1 MMQPFQEQNVA
12 AIDQKHFQ
20 DEAEAFRYL
29 ESVRWP
35 NGPVC
40 SHCGTIGN
48 AYGLTSRLGLYRCGE
63 KACRKD
69 FTVRVG
75 TVFEDSPIKLHKW
88 LLAAYL
94 VCASKKGISS
104 KQLER
109 MLGVT
114 YKTAWFM
121 SHRLRE
127 AMNVTPTGRLG
138 EDGGPVE
145 VDETYWGNVGKQ
157 KPGARGGDHKMKIVS
172 LVDRSTGEKRS
183 VHVADVTSETLGAVL
198 VKHVSRDA
206 RLMTDEARVYESQ
219 GKRFASHETVNHSQE
234 EYARGDVTTNTVE
247 GSFGLL
253 KRGLIGTFHSV
264 SEQHLQ
270 RYCTEFDFRWNNR
283 QKLGV
288 DDVQRTRNLLKAIE
302 GKRLT
307 YRRLDS

>member
-1 MMQPFQEQNVA
+1 MA
-12 AIDQKHFQ
+12 AIDQKHFH
-20 DEAEAFRYL
+20 DEAEAFKYL
-29 ESVRWP
+29 EATRWP

-40 SHCGTIGN
+40 PHCGTVGT
-48 AYGLTSRLGLYRCGE
+48 AYGLKSRIGLYRCAE
-63 KACRKD
+63 KGCRKD

-127 AMNVTPTGRLG
+127 AMNMPAEGKLG
-138 EDGGPVE
+138 GDGGPVE
-145 VDETYWGNVGKQ
+145 VDETYWGNVGKH

-172 LVDRSTGEKRS
+172 LVDRSGEKRS
-183 VHVADVTSETLGAVL
+183 VHVPDVTAKTVRGVMQKHLSEHA
-198 VKHVSRDA
+198 A
-206 RLMTDEARVYESQ
+206 LMTDEAAIYKKI
-219 GKRFASHETVNHSQE
+219 GTAYASHDSVNHGRD
-234 EYARGDVTTNTVE
+234 EYVNMIRPWIHTNTVE
-247 GSFGLL
+247 SSFAIL
-253 KRGLIGTFHSV
+253 KRGLMGTFHSV

-270 RYCTEFDFRWNNR
+270 RYAHEFDFRWNYR
-283 QKLGV
+283 VKTGH
-288 DDVQRTRNLLKAIE
+288 DDVQRTQILLANIG
-302 GKRLT
+302 GKRLL
-307 YRRLDS
+307 YRQPNVEQ

>member
-1 MMQPFQEQNVA
+1 MA
-12 AIDQKHFQ
+12 AIDQAHFH
-20 DEAEAFRYL
+20 DEAAAFKYL
-29 ESVRWP
+29 EATRWP
-35 NGPVC
+35 SGVVC
-40 SHCGTIGN
+40 AHCGTVGT
-48 AYGLTSRLGLYRCGE
+48 AYALKSRMGLYRCAE

-127 AMNVTPTGRLG
+127 AMNMPAEGQMG
-138 EDGGPVE
+138 GDGGAVE

-157 KPGARGGDHKMKIVS
+157 QPGARGGDHKMKIVS
-172 LVDRSTGEKRS
+172 LVERNTGKKVS
-183 VHVADVTSETLGAVL
+183 VHVPNVTAKTLKPIIL
-198 VKHVSRDA
+198 VNVSDKA
-206 RLMTDEARVYESQ
+206 RLMTDEAPVYAKI
-219 GKRFASHETVNHSQE
+219 GTRFLAHETVNHSQE

-247 GSFGLL
+247 GSFSIL
-253 KRGLIGTFHSV
+253 KRGLTGTFHSV

-270 RYCTEFDFRWNNR
+270 RYCHEFDFRWNYR
-283 QKLGV
+283 IKTGF
-288 DDVQRTRNLLKAIE
+288 DDVQRTRVLLENIG

-307 YRRLDS
+307 YRQTGA

>member
-1 MMQPFQEQNVA
+1 MAV
-12 AIDQKHFQ
+12 IDQLHFK
-20 DEAEAFRYL
+20 DEAAAFKYL
-29 ESVRWP
+29 EATRWP

-40 SHCGTIGN
+40 PHCGTIGT
-48 AYGLTSRLGLYRCGE
+48 AYALKSRIGLYRCAE

-94 VCASKKGISS
+94 VCASKKGISL

-127 AMNVTPTGRLG
+127 AMNMPAEGPMG
-138 EDGGPVE
+138 GDGGTVE

-157 KPGARGGDHKMKIVS
+157 RPGARGGDHKMKIVT
-172 LVDRSTGEKRS
+172 LVERDGQKRS
-183 VHVADVTSETLGAVL
+183 FHVADVTAKTVRPIM
-198 VKHVSRDA
+198 VKHISEHA
-206 RLMTDEARVYESQ
+206 ALMTDEAAMYKKI
-219 GKRFASHETVNHSQE
+219 GKGFASHDSVNHSRS
-234 EYARGDVTTNTVE
+234 EYVNKIRPWIHSNTVE
-247 GSFGLL
+247 SSFALL
-253 KRGLIGTFHSV
+253 KRGLTGTFHSV

-270 RYCTEFDFRWNNR
+270 RYCHEFDFRWNYR
-283 QKLGV
+283 IKTGY
-288 DDVQRTRNLLKAIE
+288 DDVQRTQMLLANVG
-302 GKRLT
+302 GKRLMYAAT
-307 YRRLDS
+307 RG

>member
-1 MMQPFQEQNVA
+1 VA

-20 DEAEAFRYL
+20 DEAEAFSYL
-29 ESVRWP
+29 EGVRWP

-40 SHCGTIGN
+40 PHCGTIGN
-48 AYGLTSRLGLYRCGE
+48 AYGLTSRMGLYRCGE
-63 KACRKD
+63 KECRKD

-94 VCASKKGISS
+94 VCASKKGISA

-127 AMNVTPTGRLG
+127 AMNAKPIGTLG
-138 EDGGPVE
+138 DDGGPVE
-145 VDETYWGNVGKQ
+145 VDETYWGNVGKN
-157 KPGARGGDHKMKIVS
+157 KPGARGGHHKMKIVS
-172 LVDRSTGEKRS
+172 LVERDGEKRS
-183 VHVADVTSETLGAVL
+183 FHVASVTAANLRPIMKAQIAKGA
-198 VKHVSRDA
+198 A
-206 RLMTDEARVYESQ
+206 LMTDEATIYTRI
-219 GKRFASHETVNHSQE
+219 GKEFASHHSVNHSAN
-234 EYARGDVTTNTVE
+234 EYARGVVTTNTVE
-247 GSFGLL
+247 SSFALL
-253 KRGLIGTFHSV
+253 KRGLHGTFHSV
-264 SEQHLQ
+264 SEKHLQ
-270 RYCTEFDFRWNNR
+270 RYATEFDFRWNNR
-283 QKLGV
+283 IKLGV
-288 DDVQRTRNLLKAIE
+288 DDGQRTRNLLAGIG

>member
-1 MMQPFQEQNVA
+1 MA
-12 AIDQKHFQ
+12 AIDLPHFH
-20 DEAEAFRYL
+20 DEAAAFKYL
-29 ESVRWP
+29 EATRWP
-35 NGPVC
+35 SGPVC
-40 SHCGTIGN
+40 AHCGTIGT
-48 AYGLTSRLGLYRCGE
+48 AYALKSRIGLYRCAE

-69 FTVRVG
+69 LTVRVG

-127 AMNVTPTGRLG
+127 AMNMPAEGQMG
-138 EDGGPVE
+138 GDGGAVE
-145 VDETYWGNVGKQ
+145 VDETYWGNVGKHQ
-157 KPGARGGDHKMKIVS
+157 PGARGGDHKMKIVS
-172 LVDRSTGEKRS
+172 LVERNTGKKVS
-183 VHVADVTSETLGAVL
+183 IHVPTVTAKTMKPILAS
-198 VKHVSRDA
+198 HVSENA
-206 RLMTDEARVYESQ
+206 RLMTDESKVYVKLGNSY
-219 GKRFASHETVNHSQE
+219 FAHETVNHSKE

-247 GSFGLL
+247 GSFSIM
-253 KRGLIGTFHSV
+253 KRGLTGTFHSV

-270 RYCTEFDFRWNNR
+270 RYCHEFDFRWNYR
-283 QKLGV
+283 IKTGY
-288 DDVQRTRNLLKAIE
+288 DDVQRTQMLLANVG

-307 YRRLDS
+307 YNPLARR

>member
-1 MMQPFQEQNVA
+1 MA
-12 AIDQKHFQ
+12 AIDQKHFH
-20 DEAEAFRYL
+20 DEAEAFKYL
-29 ESVRWP
+29 EATRWP
-35 NGPVC
+35 AGPVC
-40 SHCGTIGN
+40 AHCGTIGT
-48 AYGLTSRLGLYRCGE
+48 AYALKSRIGLYRCAE

-75 TVFEDSPIKLHKW
+75 TVFEDSQIKLHKW

-127 AMNVTPTGRLG
+127 AMNMPAEGQMG
-138 EDGGPVE
+138 GDGGAVE

-157 KPGARGGDHKMKIVS
+157 VPGARGGDHKMKIVS
-172 LVDRSTGEKRS
+172 LVDRSGEKRS
-183 VHVADVTSETLGAVL
+183 FHVANVTGKTLRPLLAQ
-198 VKHVSRDA
+198 HISPA
-206 RLMTDEARVYESQ
+206 AHLMTDEAAVYKKIGADYSAH
-219 GKRFASHETVNHSQE
+219 GSVNHSAG
-234 EYARGDVTTNTVE
+234 EYVNRIQTWIHSNTVE
-247 GSFGLL
+247 SSFALL

-270 RYCTEFDFRWNNR
+270 RYAT
-283 QKLGV
+283 
-288 DDVQRTRNLLKAIE
+288 
-302 GKRLT
+302 
-307 YRRLDS
+307 

>member
-1 MMQPFQEQNVA
+1 MA

-20 DEAEAFRYL
+20 DEAEAFKYL
-29 ESVRWP
+29 EAARWP
-35 NGPVC
+35 DGPVC
-40 SHCGTIGN
+40 AHCGTIGT
-48 AYGLTSRLGLYRCGE
+48 AYALKSRLGLYRCAE

-127 AMNVTPTGRLG
+127 AMNMEPERMLG
-138 EDGGPVE
+138 DDGGPVE
-145 VDETYWGNVGKQ
+145 ADETYWGNNGKQ
-157 KPGARGGDHKMKIVS
+157 FPGARGGDHKMKIVS
-172 LVDRSTGEKRS
+172 LVDRNSGEKRS
-183 VHVADVTSETLGAVL
+183 IHVPNVTGKTLRPLLA
-198 VKHVSRDA
+198 KHISPDA
-206 RLMTDEARVYESQ
+206 YLMTDEAAVYKKIGADYLAHGS
-219 GKRFASHETVNHSQE
+219 VNHSAG
-234 EYARGDVTTNTVE
+234 EYVNRIQPHITTNTVE
-247 GSFGLL
+247 SSFSLL

-264 SEQHLQ
+264 SEQQLQ
-270 RYCTEFDFRWNNR
+270 RYATEFDFRWTYRIKTGYN
-283 QKLGV
+283 
-288 DDVQRTRNLLKAIE
+288 DVQRRQMLLANVG
-302 GKRLT
+302 GKRLMSAAT
-307 YRRLDS
+307 RP

>member
-1 MMQPFQEQNVA
+1 MC
-12 AIDQKHFQ
+12 AIDRIYFQ
-20 DEAEAFRYL
+20 DEQEAFKYL

-35 NGPVC
+35 DGPVC
-40 SHCGTIGN
+40 PHCGVVRH
-48 AYGLTSRLGLYRCGE
+48 AYACARVGRYRCADKG
-63 KACRKD
+63 CRKD

-104 KQLER
+104 LQLQR

-127 AMNVTPTGRLG
+127 AMNIAPAGTM
-138 EDGGPVE
+138 GGPGEAVE

-157 KPGARGGDHKMKIVS
+157 APGARGYEHKMKIVS
-172 LVDRSTGEKRS
+172 LVKRNGHKRS
-183 VHVADVTSETLGAVL
+183 FHVASVTAASVTPILKEHIAS
-198 VKHVSRDA
+198 KA
-206 RLMTDEARVYESQ
+206 RVMTDELSVY
-219 GKRFASHETVNHSQE
+219 KRLGTHFAEHGVVNHSKK
-234 EYARGDVTTNTVE
+234 EYVRFDITTNTVE
-247 GSFGLL
+247 SSFAVL
-253 KRGLIGTFHSV
+253 KRALYGTFHSV

-270 RYCTEFDFRWNNR
+270 RYVTEFDFKCNTR
-283 QKLGV
+283 QKLGF
-288 DDVQRTRNLLKAIE
+288 DDTQRTAEVLKHIG

-307 YRRLDS
+307 YKMVNSQ